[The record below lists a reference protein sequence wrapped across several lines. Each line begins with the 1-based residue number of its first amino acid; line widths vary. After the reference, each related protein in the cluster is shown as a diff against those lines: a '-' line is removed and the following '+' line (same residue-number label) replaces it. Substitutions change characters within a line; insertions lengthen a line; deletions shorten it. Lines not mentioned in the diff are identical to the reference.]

1 MLVETI
7 GGKLI
12 DADLCNGV
20 GDVAMATLV
29 EFILTRAFCSCLL
42 LNWPP
47 AQLVTK
53 KVSFEVRNSPSL

>member
-12 DADLCNGV
+12 DADLCNGA
-20 GDVAMATLV
+20 GDVAMAPLV

-42 LNWPP
+42 LNWPS

-53 KVSFEVRNSPSL
+53 KGVF